1 VLHAADSA
9 SLTAAFGQP
18 PYGIQPLETL
28 LSNGTGQPLIS
39 VIVACYNHERF
50 IAEAVDGVLAQTY
63 RPIEIVI
70 IDDCSTD
77 RTADVIQKKLA
88 GHPDRSDIRFIR
100 NPKNMT
106 VRGVRDIGFSATKG
120 DFVMIG
126 CGDDVWLPN
135 MVAEFARV
143 WIEEKVSWV
152 VANAIYIDDNSQ
164 PLNRTFRDPAV
175 PADESFETL
184 ARDGANACCFGP
196 AAGMERELLVTFGRP
211 PAYLGAIDII
221 MPFYAYLEKGARFIP
236 TPLLKYRV
244 HSENTSLSLAAER
257 STGAG
262 RLMVQERSFVSHLAH
277 AFFMQA
283 ELERLVE
290 QSPERYSDLAKR
302 ILPLLTVQQV
312 EMARKLV
319 RTRNEL
325 HELGVRLEPRPA

>member
-1 VLHAADSA
+1 M
-9 SLTAAFGQP
+9 
-18 PYGIQPLETL
+18 
-28 LSNGTGQPLIS
+28 SNGIERPLIS
-39 VIVACYNHERF
+39 VFIACYNHERF

-88 GHPDRSDIRFIR
+88 EHHERSDVRFIR

-106 VRGVRDIGFSATKG
+106 VRGVRDIGFCETRG

-152 VANAIYIDDNSQ
+152 VANAIYIDDSSN
-164 PLNRTFRDPAV
+164 PLNRTFHDAAV

-184 ARDGANACCFGP
+184 VRDGANACCFGP
-196 AAGMERELLVTFGRP
+196 AAGMERELFTAFGRP
-211 PAYLGAIDII
+211 PEYLGAIDVI
-221 MPFYAYLEKGARFIP
+221 MPFYAHLQKGARFIP

-244 HSENTSLSLAAER
+244 HSENTSLSLATER
-257 STGAG
+257 LSGVN
-262 RLMVQERSFVSHLAH
+262 RLMIQERIFASHLAH
-277 AFFMQA
+277 AFFMES
-283 ELERLVE
+283 ELGRFVE
-290 QSPERYSDLAKR
+290 QSPERYADLSKK
-302 ILPLLTVQQV
+302 IFPLLTVQQV

-319 RTRNEL
+319 KTRIEL
-325 HELGVRLEPRPA
+325 HELGIRLEPQHS